1 MNDCVSIEATAANL
15 YFGAWVGNVSCR
27 FATRDIPKVPQH
39 WSYFGGRAS
48 LLDDSRSPR
57 RAGDPVNA
65 LLNYGY
71 ALAEAECCTALHAM
85 GLDPGLGIAHRDKK
99 NRDSFALDILEAV
112 RPSVDHHV
120 LRLLNKR
127 VFRWSD
133 FHESRQGSCRL
144 LAPLTHELAQLLPV
158 LAAEIAPHAETVAHL
173 ILDDTAGVAA
183 ARTPLTKANSR
194 AQQPA
199 PRRARTAAPRE
210 RMTRQ
215 ATCTG
220 CGTPLSEPR
229 RKFCPG
235 CWTVTRRDLA
245 AQRAKKAAT
254 NLAQLRVDGEDPT
267 ATPQA
272 NARRSAALSARKREQ
287 LTWDRDN
294 QPAAPVDHYPT
305 TILPGLRDVP
315 LAAVQRATGLSIS
328 AASRIRSGKL
338 QPHVRHWP
346 ALRQL
351 ANS

>member
-1 MNDCVSIEATAANL
+1 
-15 YFGAWVGNVSCR
+15 VSCR

-39 WSYFGGRAS
+39 WGYFGGRAS

-57 RAGDPVNA
+57 RAGDPINA

-71 ALAEAECCTALHAM
+71 ALAESECRTALHAM
-85 GLDPGLGIAHRDKK
+85 GLDAGLGVAHRDKK
-99 NRDSFALDILEAV
+99 NRDSLALDLLEAI
-112 RPSVDHHV
+112 RPTVDHHV
-120 LRLLNKR
+120 LQLLGKR
-127 VFRWSD
+127 VFRWAD
-133 FHESRQGSCRL
+133 FHETRQGGCRL
-144 LAPLTHELAQLLPV
+144 LAPLTHELAELLPV

-173 ILDDTAGVAA
+173 ILDDTAGVTT
-183 ARTPLTKANSR
+183 ARTPLTRTNARN
-194 AQQPA
+194 QPTT
-199 PRRARTAAPRE
+199 PRRTRAPAARE
-210 RMTRQ
+210 RLTRQ

-229 RKFCPG
+229 RKFCAG

-254 NLAQLRVDGEDPT
+254 NLAQLRAAGEDPT

-287 LTWDRDN
+287 LAWECND
-294 QPAAPVDHYPT
+294 QSGPPVDDFVT
-305 TILPGLRDVP
+305 EILPGLRDVP

-328 AASRIRSGKL
+328 ASSRIRSGKL
-338 QPHVRHWP
+338 RPHVRHWP

-351 ANS
+351 ANF